1 MSIRL
6 SVVICTRNRAG
17 YLRLCLQGLRRQTA
31 SPDGFEVIVVNN
43 GSTDETSALVA
54 EYSREMSNLIL
65 LREPEPGI
73 SRARNTG
80 WNKAKGDWVAYLDD
94 DVIPEPDWAEQAILC
109 AGKACAEVGVI
120 GGRATPIW
128 EAKRPAWLN
137 GRVASQL
144 AVIDWPESGW
154 IQQDQWVAGANILY
168 RRALLERLGGFDPS
182 LGRTDKN
189 LMSCEEALLNEQIL
203 DAGYRVYF
211 AREMSVR
218 HHVQEER
225 MKFGWLLRR
234 AYWNG
239 RSYIAMQ
246 VMLGR
251 QKEERAT
258 STVKRYLRRVD
269 KILKNPQVPT
279 PVEKAIKLAFEAGRF
294 HETIRRKLAR

>member
-1 MSIRL
+1 MPARL
-6 SVVICTRNRAG
+6 SVIICTRNRAG
-17 YLRLCLQGLRRQTA
+17 YLRLCLEGLKKQTA
-31 SPDGFEVIVVNN
+31 PASSFEVIVVNN

-54 EYSREMSNLIL
+54 EYSREMGNLTV

-80 WNKAKGDWVAYLDD
+80 WIRARSSWVAYLDD
-94 DVIPEPDWAEQAILC
+94 DAVPEPDWTEQAL
-109 AGKACAEVGVI
+109 KFTTEACPEAGVI

-128 EAKRPAWLN
+128 EAERPEWLN

-144 AVIDWPESGW
+144 AIIDWPQSGW
-154 IQQDQWVAGANILY
+154 IEKDQWVAGANIIY
-168 RRALLERLGGFDPS
+168 RRDLLERLGGFDPS

-218 HHVQEER
+218 HHVQPER
-225 MKFGWLLRR
+225 MKFGWLIRR

-239 RSYIAMQ
+239 RSHIAMQ

-251 QKEERAT
+251 LKEERA
-258 STVKRYLRRVD
+258 SSSFKRYAQRLV
-269 KILKNPQVPT
+269 KIWKDPKVATL
-279 PVEKAIKLAFEAGRF
+279 VEKTIKVAFEAGRF
-294 HETIRRKLAR
+294 HETLRRRCE